1 MRASAAHDT
10 TADKINRGLA
20 MATMQVTKDEVMR
33 CKRAVVVFAEIQKM
47 VDNLKG
53 VKQAPLQLREDMQA
67 LVGVLRKLEQIAVDN
82 PTK

>member
-1 MRASAAHDT
+1 MD
-10 TADKINRGLA
+10 ADEINRGSA

-47 VDNLKG
+47 VDSLKG